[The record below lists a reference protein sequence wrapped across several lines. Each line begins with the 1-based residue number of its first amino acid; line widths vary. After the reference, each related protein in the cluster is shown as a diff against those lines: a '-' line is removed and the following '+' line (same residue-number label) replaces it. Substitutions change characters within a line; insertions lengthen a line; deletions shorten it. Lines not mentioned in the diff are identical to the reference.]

1 MTAKKAG
8 GKNAQVL
15 MNTFSNRESLGWHH
29 LLLSSDQN
37 SDWGKQYVWGT
48 ENEKYWSK
56 EDVEEDKEQCHKVL
70 YRSQERF
77 N

>member
-8 GKNAQVL
+8 GKNAQFL